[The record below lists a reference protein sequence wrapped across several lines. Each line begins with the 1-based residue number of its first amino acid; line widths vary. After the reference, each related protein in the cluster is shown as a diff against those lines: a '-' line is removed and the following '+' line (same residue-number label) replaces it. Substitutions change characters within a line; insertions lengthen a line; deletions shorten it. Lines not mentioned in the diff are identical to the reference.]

1 MKKFT
6 YCPIIQVGDIFSRV
20 DKNGKRWKAK
30 VIDRTEYFVDIEK
43 TQPYQI
49 KVADEGIAGQYGCW
63 HYEDAKPTIE
73 RCMIYRKYVEV
84 EDGQVEEQGL
94 YGPYMKTLYKKVP
107 TAEYYIEVKETYSAH
122 SEYDRTYKLIKYGD
136 GVEQREDDLIGIQK
150 WFNYCEN
157 EDDTIFNK
165 ND

>member
-1 MKKFT
+1 MKKII
-6 YCPIIQVGDIFSRV
+6 YCPIIQVGDIFSRI
-20 DKNGKRWKAK
+20 DRNGKRWEAK
-30 VIDRTEYFVDIEK
+30 VINRTEYFVDVEK
-43 TQPYQI
+43 SQPYQI
-49 KVADEGIAGQYGCW
+49 KVATRYENIIESY
-63 HYEDAKPTIE
+63 HYEDPKPTIE

-122 SEYDRTYKLIKYGD
+122 SKYDRTYKLIKYGD

-150 WFNYCEN
+150 WLNYCEN
-157 EDDTIFNK
+157 EDVTIFNK